1 MTVAAKFVH
10 SLGFVFSVVESKK
23 QTREIYDR
31 WNMSDIKTMDNILAG
46 LNNLSYRCWVIVTT
60 NFTPF
65 PWELIA
71 EEFSKAE
78 EISLHT
84 SGCTKLDKDVVES
97 FCINISLFLMCEN
110 RVAKIRDTSI
120 VGRT

>member
-1 MTVAAKFVH
+1 MI
-10 SLGFVFSVVESKK
+10 SVVESKK
-23 QTREIYDR
+23 QTSEIYDR
-31 WNMSDIKTMDNILAG
+31 WNMSDAKTMDNILAG
-46 LNNLSYRCWVIVTT
+46 LNNLSYRGWVIVTT

>member
-1 MTVAAKFVH
+1 
-10 SLGFVFSVVESKK
+10 
-23 QTREIYDR
+23 
-31 WNMSDIKTMDNILAG
+31 MSDAKTIDYVVVG
-46 LNNLSYRCWVIVTT
+46 LNDLSYRSWVIVTT
-60 NFTPF
+60 DFTPF
-65 PWELIA
+65 PRELIA
-71 EEFSKAE
+71 EEFSQTEK
-78 EISLHT
+78 ICLHA

>member
-10 SLGFVFSVVESKK
+10 SLGFVLVLERVRNRCSNN
-23 QTREIYDR
+23 R
-31 WNMSDIKTMDNILAG
+31 WNMSDIKAIDYVVVG
-46 LNNLSYRCWVIVTT
+46 LNNLSYRCRIIVTT
-60 NFTPF
+60 NFTECGR
-65 PWELIA
+65 ELIA
-71 EEFSKAE
+71 EKFSKAE

-110 RVAKIRDTSI
+110 RVQRLETHQ
-120 VGRT
+120 